1 MVKREHELVPI
12 HRIMSES
19 EINELLE
26 KMGITANNLPKI
38 LLTDPQA
45 KKISAKV
52 GDVIEIEREDL
63 GIQYKYY
70 RQVVSS

>member
-1 MVKREHELVPI
+1 
-12 HRIMSES
+12 MSES

-70 RQVVSS
+70 RQVVPS